1 MSDTILLHA
10 VFEAIHLQQTFMQ
23 MFHRCSH
30 VSYALLC
37 KKINKNTRY
46 EGQKYTIFGLE
57 KWFSKDT
64 GFCNHLINGYEGSGT
79 ADYPKARATHSFP
92 SQLASDST
100 NGHAVIYV
108 TCMYISKSKV
118 EIVYKYSDE

>member
-1 MSDTILLHA
+1 M
-10 VFEAIHLQQTFMQ
+10 FEAIHLQQTFMQ
-23 MFHRCSH
+23 MFHRRSH

-37 KKINKNTRY
+37 KNTR
-46 EGQKYTIFGLE
+46 QKYTIFGLE

-64 GFCNHLINGYEGSGT
+64 GFCSHLINGYEGSGT
-79 ADYPKARATHSFP
+79 ADYPKVRVTHSFP

-118 EIVYKYSDE
+118 ETVYKYSDE